1 MRHRTRGRTA
11 KRCAL
16 AMKSLLRRCEAGG
29 AVKSPQATT
38 FSACRGNPVTFGT
51 PKAKSLDC
59 RGRFRLPRNDE
70 LAGFIRVHF
79 RAEKGRSR

>member
-29 AVKSPQATT
+29 AVKS
-38 FSACRGNPVTFGT
+38 RGNPVTFGT